1 MARLVLK
8 FEDKELK
15 EIPIGTWPIT
25 IGRAPDSNIQI
36 DNLAVSD
43 NHARIYLESARLMV
57 EDLNSL
63 NGTFLNNARVKR
75 EWLRSGDAIHI
86 GKHVILVDLEHDV
99 SPALDSGPRRAAP
112 KVAETVIMGSPRQ
125 GELGKNA
132 VIPAQSQP
140 TSGRARLPSLMVLKG
155 KTNEKDYLLSS
166 KFIIIGKSPMAT
178 VRLRGW
184 FAPQAAAQISQRKEG
199 YFLASTNRVPKVNGK
214 AISGPM
220 LLADG
225 DLIEVA
231 GVSLKFMY
239 RD

>member
-8 FEDKELK
+8 FEEKELK
-15 EIPIGTWPIT
+15 EVPLGTWPIT
-25 IGRAPDSNIQI
+25 IGRAPDNNIQI

-43 NHARIYLESARLMV
+43 HHARVYSEAARLMV
-57 EDLNSL
+57 EDLDSL
-63 NGTFLNNARVKR
+63 NGTFLNNGRVKR
-75 EWLRSGDAIHI
+75 EWLRSGDAIHV

-99 SPALDSGPRRAAP
+99 SPALETGPRRAAP

-125 GELGKNA
+125 SEQGKQA
-132 VIPAQSQP
+132 STTGQSQAA
-140 TSGRARLPSLMVLKG
+140 SGRARVPSLMVLKG
-155 KTNEKDYLLSS
+155 KTNEQNYLLSS

-199 YFLASTNRVPKVNGK
+199 YFIASTNRVPKVNGQP
-214 AISGPM
+214 ISGPT
-220 LLADG
+220 LLSDG

-231 GVSLKFMY
+231 GVSLKFMF